1 MAKLNI
7 PLSCYNDNECQT
19 LFTSVVEKLNI
30 ANPNFYSPIFKK
42 IVAESPIT
50 PGMMLDSKYKCRE
63 IISKIIDDSDDS
75 YSDDGDA
82 VSDGDGYETVDDT
95 EDDNTRYTFDIEHNK
110 NKSTEADSTNTD
122 DILPTDQIDISE
134 MEKINNPLKNIKNEI
149 KHDGDDNNNGNGDG
163 NGSDDGGD
171 DDGGD
176 DDGDDGMDNEIDN
189 ELEEALSNI
198 YSVVARIEKKV
209 NGNEPVITD
218 EIIHIKKTPLLEPL
232 KVLKDEYVIP
242 SRIENKQL
250 IENTET
256 WQNTQTKL
264 NCYNN
269 SAYVESLFLYLGN
282 KLVENGKCPSF
293 PYYYGSINGE
303 DANYY
308 HDITDEYDSIGRTKW
323 FRNRIKT
330 DFDLLVIEGDELD
343 EEMQEMEN
351 RQHRPMSGINYSR
364 NKFYSG
370 MNNESIDEQIND
382 DVEIGDSE
390 SDIESDPENIDKMIR
405 KIIKDSESENTN
417 TIESIMNDTT
427 LTNKMDQPDQ
437 PDLSDLPDIT
447 NVPLDDDNM
456 KRIFNKQSGKTPFVI
471 DDIDTLND
479 NILNLDLNLEAN
491 ESTESNENNQSIEN
505 NESIEE
511 LIQSG
516 GSSGS
521 GNDSDS
527 SHDSNFIEQLSDVD
541 PDNMNLEDF
550 EHSSR
555 NYYYLKCAG
564 MPVNLCLMEKLDNT
578 LDDLLDDGYDMCET
592 EWFSMFFQVA
602 FGLAIAQKYFN
613 FVHNDLHSSN
623 VMFKATPAKNLY
635 FQVANEYYKIPT
647 YGKITKIIDF
657 ARGTFKLGENW
668 IFSDQFKDGNDAFGQ
683 YDYPVN
689 GNLADCDNKP
699 NPSFDLVR
707 LGTTVITRLE
717 SLPVVRKFVED
728 ITLDDYDNSVCYDED
743 TFQLYMDIAHH
754 CHNAVPIEVITRP
767 EFERFKVKKEK
778 IPKGCYIFVY

>member
-1 MAKLNI
+1 MFYIYSNFDSGMAKLNI
-7 PLSCYNDNECQT
+7 PLTCYNDNECQT
-19 LFTSVVEKLNI
+19 LLSSVVEKLNI
-30 ANPNFYSPIFKK
+30 TNPNFYSPIFKK
-42 IVAESPIT
+42 IVDNPVIN
-50 PGMMLDSKYKCRE
+50 PGLMLDSKYKCKE
-63 IISKIIDDSDDS
+63 IITKIIDDSDDS
-75 YSDDGDA
+75 
-82 VSDGDGYETVDDT
+82 VSDGNESGDNNSGDGYETVDD
-95 EDDNTRYTFDIEHNK
+95 EDINNVNDSNYTFE
-110 NKSTEADSTNTD
+110 
-122 DILPTDQIDISE
+122 
-134 MEKINNPLKNIKNEI
+134 IKNESSETDPI
-149 KHDGDDNNNGNGDG
+149 NSADILSADKIDMPEIELHDPLNIQDADDIDE
-163 NGSDDGGD
+163 
-171 DDGGD
+171 
-176 DDGDDGMDNEIDN
+176 MDN
-189 ELEEALSNI
+189 ELEEAISNL
-198 YSVVARIEKKV
+198 YSVVARIEKKT
-209 NGNEPVITD
+209 NGKAAPIITD

-250 IENTET
+250 IENTEP
-256 WQNTQTKL
+256 WQNTQAKL

-303 DANYY
+303 DPNYY
-308 HDITDEYDSIGRTKW
+308 HDITDEYDSIGRSKW

-351 RQHRPMSGINYSR
+351 RQHRPMSGVNHAR
-364 NKFYSG
+364 NKFFSG
-370 MNNESIDEQIND
+370 MNNDNFDPEL
-382 DVEIGDSE
+382 
-390 SDIESDPENIDKMIR
+390 ESDPLEIDNPESDLENDLETDPDDIDKMIR
-405 KIIKDSESENTN
+405 KIIKDTETENEN
-417 TIESIMNDTT
+417 NIQSVMNDTAT
-427 LTNKMDQPDQ
+427 SPTINLN
-437 PDLSDLPDIT
+437 LPDIDD
-447 NVPLDDDNM
+447 VPLDDENM
-456 KRIFNKQSGKTPFVI
+456 NTIFNKPSSNTTFNINDI
-471 DDIDTLND
+471 DDIDLDLTLDTNPDTNPDTPDGNND
-479 NILNLDLNLEAN
+479 NDADSDVDSDADSDNI
-491 ESTESNENNQSIEN
+491 
-505 NESIEE
+505 
-511 LIQSG
+511 IQSG
-516 GSSGS
+516 GNDCGDGS
-521 GNDSDS
+521 DTDGSADDVNK
-527 SHDSNFIEQLSDVD
+527 FIEELSDVD

-550 EHSSR
+550 EHSTR
-555 NYYYLKCAG
+555 NFYYLKCAG

-578 LDDLLDDGYDMCET
+578 LDDLLDDEYDMCET
-592 EWFSMFFQVA
+592 EWFSIFFQVA

-635 FQVANEYYKIPT
+635 FQIANQYYKIPT

-668 IFSDQFKDGNDAFGQ
+668 IFSDQFKDGNDACGQ

-754 CHNAVPIEVITRP
+754 CHNAVPIEVIARP
-767 EFERFKVKKEK
+767 EFERFKIKKEK
-778 IPKGCYIFVY
+778 IPKGCYVFMY

>member
-1 MAKLNI
+1 VFYIYSNFDSGMAKLNI
-7 PLSCYNDNECQT
+7 PLTCYNDNECQT
-19 LFTSVVEKLNI
+19 LLSSVVEKLNI
-30 ANPNFYSPIFKK
+30 TNPNFYSPIFKK
-42 IVAESPIT
+42 IVDNPVIN
-50 PGMMLDSKYKCRE
+50 PGLMLDSKYKCKE
-63 IISKIIDDSDDS
+63 IITKIIDDSDDS
-75 YSDDGDA
+75 
-82 VSDGDGYETVDDT
+82 VSDGNESGDNNSGDGYETVDD
-95 EDDNTRYTFDIEHNK
+95 EDINNVNDSNYTFE
-110 NKSTEADSTNTD
+110 
-122 DILPTDQIDISE
+122 
-134 MEKINNPLKNIKNEI
+134 IKNESSETDPI
-149 KHDGDDNNNGNGDG
+149 NSADILSADKIDMPEIELHDPLNIQDADDIDE
-163 NGSDDGGD
+163 
-171 DDGGD
+171 
-176 DDGDDGMDNEIDN
+176 MDN
-189 ELEEALSNI
+189 ELEEAISNL
-198 YSVVARIEKKV
+198 YSVVARIEKKT
-209 NGNEPVITD
+209 NGKAAPIITD

-250 IENTET
+250 IENTEP
-256 WQNTQTKL
+256 WQNTQAKL

-303 DANYY
+303 DPNYY
-308 HDITDEYDSIGRTKW
+308 HDITDEYDSIGRSKW

-351 RQHRPMSGINYSR
+351 RQHRPMSGVNHAR
-364 NKFYSG
+364 NKFFSG
-370 MNNESIDEQIND
+370 MNNDNFDPEL
-382 DVEIGDSE
+382 
-390 SDIESDPENIDKMIR
+390 ESDPLEIDNPESDLENDLETDPDDIDKMIR
-405 KIIKDSESENTN
+405 KIIKDTETENEN
-417 TIESIMNDTT
+417 NIQSVMNDTAT
-427 LTNKMDQPDQ
+427 SPTINLN
-437 PDLSDLPDIT
+437 LPDIDD
-447 NVPLDDDNM
+447 VPLDDENM
-456 KRIFNKQSGKTPFVI
+456 NTIFNKPSSNTTFNINDI
-471 DDIDTLND
+471 DDIDLDLTLDTNPDTNPDTPDGNND
-479 NILNLDLNLEAN
+479 NDADSDVDSDADSDNI
-491 ESTESNENNQSIEN
+491 
-505 NESIEE
+505 
-511 LIQSG
+511 IQSG
-516 GSSGS
+516 GNDCGDGS
-521 GNDSDS
+521 DTDGSADDVNK
-527 SHDSNFIEQLSDVD
+527 FIEELSDVD

-550 EHSSR
+550 EHSTR
-555 NYYYLKCAG
+555 NFYYLKCAG

-578 LDDLLDDGYDMCET
+578 LDDLLDDEYDMCET
-592 EWFSMFFQVA
+592 EWFSIFFQVA

-635 FQVANEYYKIPT
+635 FQIANQYYKIPT

-668 IFSDQFKDGNDAFGQ
+668 IFSDQFKDGNDACGQ

-754 CHNAVPIEVITRP
+754 CHNAVPIEVIARP
-767 EFERFKVKKEK
+767 EFERFKIKKEK
-778 IPKGCYIFVY
+778 IPKGCYVFMY